1 MISKHILTSVLLLIG
16 LITATLV
23 RAEQNLFEVPLQTLT
38 EDTVTIEQ
46 YVGKKPI
53 YIKFWASW
61 CQDCLKQMPHL
72 QHVYEK
78 YNEEIAV
85 VSVNLGVNETQ
96 QAISNVLNEYSLTAP
111 TVIDTTGK
119 LAQGLGLVGTPYH
132 VLLDID
138 GNIVFKGHD
147 ASQQLD
153 NTIRLLASSNSPNLP
168 VVSIEHQ
175 LQKTTLK
182 TDHSITALFFT
193 ATWCDWYL
201 AESRPSLSKN
211 CVAGQQQINELFQK
225 ATHLNWLGV
234 ISHLWTGEKEMDE
247 YREKYQIPYFM
258 MVDSQDQEFVR
269 FNVKDYPTLIL
280 LKDGK
285 EIYRTSDF
293 SEPEFLTKTVLNFN
307 AVGE

>member
-1 MISKHILTSVLLLIG
+1 
-16 LITATLV
+16 
-23 RAEQNLFEVPLQTLT
+23 
-38 EDTVTIEQ
+38 
-46 YVGKKPI
+46 
-53 YIKFWASW
+53 
-61 CQDCLKQMPHL
+61 
-72 QHVYEK
+72 
-78 YNEEIAV
+78 
-85 VSVNLGVNETQ
+85 
-96 QAISNVLNEYSLTAP
+96 
-111 TVIDTTGK
+111 
-119 LAQGLGLVGTPYH
+119 
-132 VLLDID
+132 
-138 GNIVFKGHD
+138 
-147 ASQQLD
+147 
-153 NTIRLLASSNSPNLP
+153 
-168 VVSIEHQ
+168 VSIEHQ

-225 ATHLNWLGV
+225 ANHVNWLGV

>member
-201 AESRPSLSKN
+201 AESRPLLSKN
-211 CVAGQQQINELFQK
+211 CIAGQQQINQLSQK